1 MIRHIFLD
9 KTATLIK
16 GSISNT
22 GLNPVAEL
30 NYGDAVTRIIL
41 HFDDSELK
49 QMRDDKTLDV
59 NNVEFHL
66 KMTNC
71 TAINGIPYEKPLHY
85 GNTCGEK
92 ERASSFF
99 VLAMKLPQPFD
110 EGRGYEFVDDGWV
123 KNRRAFS
130 QYGCNWYQ
138 SYNGKAW
145 PEEGVYSLD
154 TIADEY
160 KKFSSGGTSN
170 IIDRQHF
177 DFGDEQLDIDIT
189 KYVLDVLDGE
199 ENNGIMLCFTPR
211 LERQF
216 EYVKIGEPD
225 KVFGIAPSM
234 CDEDGTVALEIDD
247 TLPPTVIE
255 VDSLPEYPEKN
266 SPAYIA
272 VREDSG
278 DTVTFYKKS
287 EIKIKQQYVGFFTNH
302 TNTFFHPYVEVN
314 LKNTIQDDREC
325 FFIGKKNRLYLY
337 ANIGGSPENLDEMP
351 VCTISNGETPEV
363 KQASKGVYYVEF
375 TLTDVEPDT
384 IMYDTWSNLIYDGQD
399 QGEVELEF
407 VALAQ
412 NRYFNIGGGMVK
424 HEHLV
429 PNLYGINDDEKVK
442 QGDVREV
449 VVDFRK
455 KYTTDKRETVADAW
469 YRLYTKDGN
478 RQIDIF
484 GGYRPVERTFLH
496 NYFLIHTADLI
507 PNNRYYVDIKIK
519 EGNETRYYEDRLH
532 FSVADDVTVRYS

>member
-9 KTATLIK
+9 KTATIIK

-22 GLNPVAEL
+22 GMNPVAEL

-41 HFDDSELK
+41 HFDDKEIR
-49 QMRDDKTLDV
+49 QMVEDKTIPELTRDCV
-59 NNVEFHL
+59 DFHL
-66 KMTNC
+66 KMTNG
-71 TAINGIPYEKPLHY
+71 TAINGVPYEKKLHY

-99 VLAMKLPQPFD
+99 VLALKLPQEFD

-123 KNRRAFS
+123 KNRRSFS
-130 QYGCNWYQ
+130 PYGCNWFQ
-138 SYNGKAW
+138 SYNGMAW
-145 PEEGVYSLD
+145 PEEGVYSLE
-154 TIADEY
+154 TIAEEY
-160 KKFSSGGTSN
+160 KKFSSGETSQ

-189 KYVLDVLDGE
+189 DYVFNFLETGE
-199 ENNGIMLCFTPR
+199 NYGIMLCFTPR
-211 LERQF
+211 TERQY
-216 EYVKIGEPD
+216 EYVQVAEPD
-225 KVFGIAPSM
+225 YERKPDYVDVEKVNEF
-234 CDEDGTVALEIDD
+234 
-247 TLPPTVIE
+247 
-255 VDSLPEYPEKN
+255 PEKKD
-266 SPAYIA
+266 PLHIAYK
-272 VREDSG
+272 EDSG
-278 DTVTFYKKS
+278 STEVQYFDKHKI
-287 EIKIKQQYVGFFTNH
+287 EITQQYVGFFTNH

-314 LKNTIQDDREC
+314 LKNVIKDDREC
-325 FFIGKKNRLYLY
+325 FYIGKKNRLYLY
-337 ANIGGSPENLDEMP
+337 ANINGSPENLDQLP
-351 VCTISNGETPEV
+351 TCTISNGDTPVV
-363 KQASKGVYYVEF
+363 KQASKGVYYAE
-375 TLTDVEPDT
+375 LTINDVEPDT
-384 IMYDTWSNLIYDGQD
+384 IMLDTWSNIIYDGVD

-407 VALAQ
+407 VALDK

-496 NYFLIHTADLI
+496 NYFIIHTEDLI

-532 FSVADDVTVRYS
+532 FSVADDVTVRYA